1 MAAVHLK
8 ISSHMDPILLRTL
21 LFCHKYKTKLPLNS
35 KNVKQLIT
43 TATISIEVFLS
54 RECGWYWINTH
65 KMALKTTSVTR
76 ALFHAPLLTRLILK
90 SIFSSL
96 RKQPTFYDATTC
108 FPAKWCWGM
117 SIKCP
122 YWRPITTQ
130 IRVVLLIG
138 WKFASS
144 NQKQYPDL
152 QGCH

>member
-21 LFCHKYKTKLPLNS
+21 LFCQKYKIKLPLNS

-43 TATISIEVFLS
+43 TAIISIEVFLS
-54 RECGWYWINTH
+54 RECVWWLDTH
-65 KMALKTTSVTR
+65 KMGLKKLVSRV
-76 ALFHAPLLTRLILK
+76 ILK
-90 SIFSSL
+90 SIFFSSL

-122 YWRPITTQ
+122 YWWPITTQ
-130 IRVVLLIG
+130 IWVVLLIG

-144 NQKQYPDL
+144 NQEQYPDL